1 MSTKVKK
8 KNTKDVNDSFE
19 ELFNDESDNGRDDI
33 RFNQDI
39 ETIQDYIDKMD
50 ELIDELYN
58 SVKSDMMNQ
67 NNILYD
73 DDLKLM
79 KRMFTLGQIDILS
92 RLSTQQQLRRL

>member
-1 MSTKVKK
+1 MKQKVKK
-8 KNTKDVNDSFE
+8 DKVQIEKEFFDD
-19 ELFNDESDNGRDDI
+19 SDNGRDDI